1 MDMVAW
7 KINWHRENELME
19 LVRKRKRNQPA
30 GLGNPLINQQDE
42 PTSAS
47 NQIQPFDQ
55 LNPSLDKSQNAFESL
70 EENT

>member
-1 MDMVAW
+1 
-7 KINWHRENELME
+7 ME
-19 LVRKRKRNQPA
+19 LVRKWKRNQPA

-55 LNPSLDKSQNAFESL
+55 LNPLLDASQNAFESL
-70 EENT
+70 EETLNFLKRSEHIDEI